1 MQQAAALVAD
11 STIQIAGATGG
22 VGSRAVQRAA
32 AAGALVVA
40 TAHTDEDKACV
51 AAFGAAETVS
61 YSTTPAA
68 VLARHPEG
76 VDVVIHLAGDAA
88 ALLPAM
94 RAQEDA
100 WSLLLAGPGQPSGW
114 DRSGRP
120 CLCQLGNRDTGRA
133 RRQPADRS
141 NGSEHPVHL
150 SARRSPRHP
159 R

>member
-61 YSTTPAA
+61 YSNTPAA
-68 VLARHPEG
+68 VLARHPER

-88 ALLPAM
+88 ASDARAGGRLVSTLSGPRTTFRMGPLWSSLSLPT
-94 RAQEDA
+94 RQQRY
-100 WSLLLAGPGQPSGW
+100 WKGSPPTS
-114 DRSGRP
+114 RP
-120 CLCQLGNRDTGRA
+120 EQ
-133 RRQPADRS
+133 RQ
-141 NGSEHPVHL
+141 
-150 SARRSPRHP
+150 
-159 R
+159 